1 MEAVYSNMMF
11 FFSFFSILIETWCY
25 LLLFIFTPSN
35 VNIGEEILAG
45 DDLYG
50 GADRLL
56 SVVVPKSGVVVKLV

>member
-1 MEAVYSNMMF
+1 M
-11 FFSFFSILIETWCY
+11 
-25 LLLFIFTPSN
+25 LLFIFTPSN